1 MSDAGPV
8 RATVV
13 SVACL
18 LRSLPLLFRA
28 SPRTPLR
35 MLGIVAFDTLHVL
48 RHSRPLS
55 RRRITELAM
64 FLDFEGCANAVWD
77 RKAPPFYECQATRRW
92 LARAGLDVCV
102 QQYLHRLRALETARP
117 AVGGDRRCFDAV
129 RSYREGVARLA
140 LATAAAM
147 ALNPDG
153 REQDRGEAH
162 TDADVDTLFR
172 ILMQCQI
179 IDDVLDYAEDAS
191 AGLPSFLTAS
201 ASLSQALDLT
211 ADAARAYAEGSGR
224 TRKSVFPLRLA
235 LWGFTVAATRI
246 LRLAGRRHRY
256 ARQVA
261 HR

>member
-8 RATVV
+8 WASVV
-13 SVACL
+13 SVGCFIRAV
-18 LRSLPLLFRA
+18 PLLLRA

-64 FLDFEGCANAVWD
+64 FLDFEGCANAIWD
-77 RKAPPFYECQATRRW
+77 QKAKRAAECQATRQW
-92 LARAGLDVCV
+92 LESAGLGVCLED
-102 QQYLHRLRALETARP
+102 YLNRLRALETARP
-117 AVGGDRRCFDAV
+117 SIGGDRRCFDSV
-129 RSYREGVARLA
+129 RSYREAVARLA
-140 LATAAAM
+140 LVTAAAM
-147 ALNPDG
+147 ALNPEC
-153 REQDRGEAH
+153 REQDLRAAQ

-179 IDDVLDYAEDAS
+179 IDDVLDHAEDAS

-201 ASLSQALDLT
+201 ASLSQALDMT
-211 ADAARAYAEGSGR
+211 ADTARDYAAGSGR
-224 TRKSVFPLRLA
+224 TGESIFPLRLA
-235 LWGFTVAATRI
+235 LWAFTMASTLV
-246 LRLAGRRHRY
+246 LRLADRRHRY